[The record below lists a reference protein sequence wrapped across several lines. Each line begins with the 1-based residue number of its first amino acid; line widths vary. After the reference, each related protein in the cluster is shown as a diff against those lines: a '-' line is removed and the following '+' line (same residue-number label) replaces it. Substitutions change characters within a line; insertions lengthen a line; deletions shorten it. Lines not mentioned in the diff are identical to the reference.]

1 MSDEHILVE
10 ELAVTDFVELY
21 ATDPR
26 EAENRLALLLI
37 HEDAAVLRYA
47 MLSCIK
53 SAAMAAGVSEPS
65 YRKPDH
71 SAALTALAEVG
82 VLSAIHKRGF
92 TFEQLLPFVSDPE
105 LLCEAYEAVCEVPL
119 FEEEVEE
126 VVDVEQEVEVE
137 ERPKPNRLPSIHLVA
152 YMRPVGASASGSR
165 TVSVSGK
172 AASAPAETGPDQT
185 SPREPKS
192 RVSFEVDAAR
202 QVRVELTG
210 PVCKFPRLRVRITD
224 ITDPDN
230 RAVVDAEF
238 PVTRDPD
245 RGVIEIP
252 GVAQAG
258 ENLRVEVFGED
269 AD

>member
-1 MSDEHILVE
+1 MSTEVSAQD
-10 ELAVTDFVELY
+10 LAFTDFVELGR
-21 ATDPR
+21 TNGV
-26 EAENRLALLLI
+26 EARNRLMELLLS
-37 HEDAAVLRYA
+37 EEASALRYRYL
-47 MLSCIK
+47 MVVR
-53 SAAMAAGVSEPS
+53 AMAASLQEGSPVSN
-65 YRKPDH
+65 RQDH
-71 SAALTALAEVG
+71 SAALAALTEYG
-82 VLSAIHKRGF
+82 VDGAIEKRGF
-92 TFEQLLPFVSDPE
+92 TFQQLLPFVSDPE

-119 FEEEVEE
+119 FEEEQEE

-137 ERPKPNRLPSIHLVA
+137 EWPKANRLPSIHLVA

-269 AD
+269 AC